1 MRQIIRN
8 PEQPLD
14 ADKVDHLTPEHFTDL
29 DEVRYL
35 IFAHE
40 HVFASI
46 VPEVTIVPAVRVG
59 LVGDGDPIA
68 ELVASISRIE
78 PGRVVTTDLIVTD
91 LGEWTPDTTCN
102 GYELAE
108 HVLDE
113 VVDLINEALSNAM
126 HLVATVGAPCA

>member
-1 MRQIIRN
+1 MLQIIRN

-14 ADKVDHLTPEHFTDL
+14 ADEVDHLTPEHFTDL
-29 DEVRYL
+29 DQLRYL
-35 IFAHE
+35 ILTHE
-40 HVFASI
+40 HVFAST
-46 VPEVTIVPAVRVG
+46 VPEVTIVPSVRVG

-108 HVLDE
+108 QVLDE

-126 HLVATVGAPCA
+126 HLVAMVGAP

>member
-1 MRQIIRN
+1 MLQIIRN

-46 VPEVTIVPAVRVG
+46 VPEVTIVLSVRVG

-68 ELVASISRIE
+68 EIVASISRIE
-78 PGRVVTTDLIVTD
+78 PGSVVTTDLIVTD

-108 HVLDE
+108 QLLDE
-113 VVDLINEALSNAM
+113 IVDLINEALSNAM
-126 HLVATVGAPCA
+126 HLVAMVGAP